1 MPVIWY
7 NGKDRKKIICDAV
20 GQQYHMN
27 GVKKMKITSRF
38 HFNSPGILTFVI
50 ISFIAYVL
58 NIFTY
63 GRSNSLIFS
72 VYRSSMSNPLF
83 YFRLI
88 GHVFGHANWSH
99 FSGNMIFILLVG
111 PLLEEKYGSW
121 NIAVIIFFT
130 AIITGIV
137 NVVLFS
143 TGLLGASGVVFAL
156 ILLSSITSMKNG
168 RIPLTFVIV
177 AVIYIGGQLYSG
189 VFVKDNISNLTH
201 MVGGILGCI
210 FGYVL
215 NRNFSRKI

>member
-1 MPVIWY
+1 
-7 NGKDRKKIICDAV
+7 
-20 GQQYHMN
+20 
-27 GVKKMKITSRF
+27 MKITSKF
-38 HFNSPGILTFVI
+38 HFNSPVILTFVI

-72 VYRSSMSNPLF
+72 VYRSSMASPLF
-83 YFRLI
+83 YVRLI
-88 GHVFGHANWSH
+88 GHVFGHANWNH

-121 NIAVIIFFT
+121 NMAVIIFFT
-130 AIITGIV
+130 AIVTGIV
-137 NVVLFS
+137 NVVMFS

-177 AVIYIGGQLYSG
+177 AIIYIGGQLYSG
-189 VFVKDNISNLTH
+189 VFVQDNISNLTH
-201 MVGGILGCI
+201 MIGGILGCI
-210 FGYVL
+210 FGYML

>member
-1 MPVIWY
+1 
-7 NGKDRKKIICDAV
+7 
-20 GQQYHMN
+20 
-27 GVKKMKITSRF
+27 MKITSKF
-38 HFNSPGILTFVI
+38 HFNSPVILAFVI

-72 VYRSSMSNPLF
+72 VYRSSMASPLF
-83 YFRLI
+83 YVRLI
-88 GHVFGHANWSH
+88 GHVFGHANWNH

-121 NIAVIIFFT
+121 NMAVIIFFT

-137 NVVLFS
+137 NVVMFS

-177 AVIYIGGQLYSG
+177 AIIYIGGQLYSG
-189 VFVKDNISNLTH
+189 VFVQDNISNLTH
-201 MVGGILGCI
+201 MIGGILGCI